1 MEEFCSSFFRPS
13 ALSGHKVRSTFIY
26 GPTEKSAVLT
36 VATLLAQNVYHVGGS
51 VAVPQKCRLVQIV
64 ERCMSV
70 MQSGTQMV
78 KLKAGSKGLVRLFYL
93 DEHRSCIRWKPSRK
107 SEKAKITIDS
117 LYKVT
122 EGRQSDIFHRH
133 AEGSFDPACCFTVY
147 HGNHMES
154 LDLVTSNA
162 EEARTWVTGL
172 RYLMAGIS
180 DEDSLAKR
188 QRTHDQWMKQTFE
201 EADKNGD
208 GLLNIEEIYQLLHKL
223 NVNLPRR
230 KVKQM
235 FQEADTDDQQGTLTY
250 EEFSVFYRM
259 MSLRRDLFLLM
270 MAYSDRKDHLTAE
283 ELANFLRNEQ
293 KMASVTPECCADI
306 IDKFEVSDENKQRGV
321 MGIEGFTSFMRSP
334 TCDVFNPLHHEV
346 NQDME
351 QPLCN
356 YFIASSH
363 NTYLTGDQLLSHSKT
378 DMYAWVLQSG
388 CRCVEVDCWD
398 GPDGEPMV
406 QHGYTLTSKIT
417 FKSVIETI
425 NKYAFINNQYPVI
438 LSIENHCSIQQ
449 QKKIAQYLREILG
462 DKLDLGNTLSRDS
475 RTLPSPHSLQGKI
488 LIKGKRLPAYLS
500 ADIEEGEVSDDDS
513 ADEIED
519 DFKLKNS
526 NSNGHHQ
533 VESHIRKKL
542 DSLLKESQI
551 GDKEDTDSFSIRA
564 LLRAT
569 HQGIQKNLRQSS
581 KGVLKKSQSRSFIAT
596 LKQKRHSKSR
606 LSCQSVEKE
615 DDDQEGSGREAGGQ
629 FNRGGRKRKTMKLSR
644 DLSNLVVFTNSVASQ
659 ECLNEGTPGDV
670 LSFSETRAQSLVNH
684 RAEQFL
690 AFNQRQLSRIY
701 PSAYRIDSS
710 NFNPQFYWNTGCQ
723 LVALNYQTEGRMM
736 QLNRAKFMVNGGSG
750 YVLKPPPMCKG
761 SFNPFSDDPLPAYP
775 KKQLILKIIS
785 GQQLPKPPDSML
797 GDRGEI
803 IDPFVEVEIIGLPVD
818 CCKEQTRVVDDNGFN
833 PVWEE
838 TLSFT
843 LHMAEVALV
852 RFLVWDHDPIGRD
865 FVGQRTVAFSS
876 LMPGYRHVYLEG
888 LTEASIFVHVSV
900 HDTYGKWSPLVLNPS
915 FTIMHFLGSNKGHQ
929 LRGIRG
935 LFNRSSKS
943 AVDRNSSAAHRK
955 RSISDHLLRRT
966 ASAPAKGRKKTKMAL
981 AESVASISDRNNST
995 GAGAGGEYIAGKEAG
1010 VERRQLPRVP
1020 LTHRPISMP
1029 LDRLLQG
1036 QLSLCSPDKEQH
1048 DMGADTVIGTCP
1060 FDRPR
1065 SSSVDV
1071 LIESSASIDPSVCSP
1086 SKTYIN
1092 RNKELDQSEETSYLV
1107 IGGEARSVD
1116 DKDQSEVSGG
1126 NKAKIISTGTEKNC
1140 FSSPSGNSQRRSNK
1154 PETSSNST
1162 TFTVAPSDSSS
1173 SYSATSSAA
1182 PLSAVSV
1189 DHFDLKSPGFLHDS
1203 AISRLIDAVS
1213 LGNENDTCGSIS
1225 ALIGQFDSTVD
1236 QVNLTTLS
1244 NGYKSIDHS
1253 NFKPT
1258 TPSKASHD
1266 FMSPLKTTRASN
1278 HTGTMKRPI
1287 SPQKAAQKTN
1297 HTNHEIL
1304 SPRKT
1309 SQVDPPVPPLLA
1321 SPETTEQEEV
1331 YTILDEEVLLPTSVY
1346 NLKEQTIHLQADSM
1360 YSTPSNSLG
1369 SSPAKVPQG
1378 LGKEDI
1384 VGWDNIQMQR
1394 GGSEEVGEA
1403 EESVYEEVYDPIGPV
1418 SELEHGVSR
1427 TYMGPSVNND
1437 CFQFCHDSAGSAF
1450 TEVEINVDEDPL
1462 EMMLS
1467 SPQHGSPWGGLTSP
1481 TKRHAIYQKSES
1493 TPTYSQQKLPSSY
1506 STQHQ
1511 HSPHASNL
1519 PFSQCSSQVNQSSY
1533 QLSQNHQLP
1542 SSSQPSPFHRPVNSR
1557 PSNPSPLRQNSYPIP
1572 QNKPQSFDN
1581 NKEFSRSY
1589 TQQRSYNGSHALN
1602 KCHQDWLG
1610 DKQME
1615 REAVRCFQN
1624 GSSSSESLPGLSG
1637 VPISLCNDRGLYS
1650 PTSDFDVVYSQVDYD
1665 CFTPSSASSASHYTQ
1680 SPSQCQTQSYIQTQ
1694 PQNQM
1699 FSHINNRH
1707 QSLSE
1712 TGASLQTSLGPFSAL
1727 PESGPITSK
1736 APSPCKSKSL
1746 GDLTSEDIS
1755 CNFQSKYHII
1765 SRSFITPHMTNN
1777 KRMGTLGGVTFQSQ
1791 SSDPLTEQLRKLV
1804 TLEGDDSDR
1813 DRPQSPQL
1821 PQVAKPPLTQPQ
1833 PQPPNTAPSAPR
1845 DIDDSP
1851 PLLTRRLSSRSQS
1864 RVRHINSRARERQQE
1879 ALKPRPGVV
1888 INSTASIGGVV
1899 LRNKPASQNPPAN
1912 RHSTGSYIAGY
1923 LGQLEDRGLPE
1934 GACTSLRYGYG
1945 DHYGDRYYTD
1955 DTLPPADS
1963 SCSTSEPEVYF
1974 LLRL

>member
-1 MEEFCSSFFRPS
+1 MAELEVCKNLSFER
-13 ALSGHKVRSTFIY
+13 
-26 GPTEKSAVLT
+26 
-36 VATLLAQNVYHVGGS
+36 
-51 VAVPQKCRLVQIV
+51 V
-64 ERCMSV
+64 ERCMCV

-78 KLKAGSKGLVRLFYL
+78 KLKTGSKGLVRLFYL

-122 EGRQSDIFHRH
+122 EGGQSDIFHRH
-133 AEGSFDPACCFTVY
+133 ADGSFDPACCFTVY

-154 LDLVTSNA
+154 LDLVTSNP
-162 EEARTWVTGL
+162 EEARTWITGL

-208 GLLNIEEIYQLLHKL
+208 GLLNIDEIYQLLHKL

-235 FQEADTDDQQGTLTY
+235 FQEADTDDHQGTLTY
-250 EEFSVFYRM
+250 EEFSVFYKM

-270 MAYSDRKDHLTAE
+270 MAYSDRKDYLTAE
-283 ELANFLRNEQ
+283 ELADLLRIEQ
-293 KMASVTPECCADI
+293 RMTNMTAENTAEI

-334 TCDVFNPLHHEV
+334 TCDIFNPLHHEV

-417 FKSVIETI
+417 FKSVIEAI
-425 NKYAFINNQYPVI
+425 NKYAFVNNQYPVI

-449 QKKIAQYLREILG
+449 QKKIAQYLREIFG
-462 DKLDLGNTLSRDS
+462 DKLDVGDVLSRDS
-475 RTLPSPHSLQGKI
+475 KTLPSPNSLRGKI

-500 ADIEEGEVSDDDS
+500 ADAEEGEVSDDDS
-513 ADEIED
+513 ADEIEE
-519 DFKLKNS
+519 DFKLKTS
-526 NSNGHHQ
+526 NGNGHHQ

-542 DSLLKESQI
+542 DSLLKESRI

-569 HQGIQKNLRQSS
+569 HQGLQKNLRQSS
-581 KGVLKKSQSRSFIAT
+581 KGVLKKSQSRSFITT

-606 LSCQSVEKE
+606 LSCQSMDKEEDVQEK
-615 DDDQEGSGREAGGQ
+615 SGREAGGQ

-684 RAEQFL
+684 RTEQFL

-710 NFNPQFYWNTGCQ
+710 NFNPQFYWNVGCQ

-736 QLNRAKFMVNGGSG
+736 QLNRAKFMVNGGIG

-865 FVGQRTVAFSS
+865 FIGQRTVSFSS

-900 HDTYGKWSPLVLNPS
+900 HDVYGKWSPLVLNPS
-915 FTIMHFLGSNKGHQ
+915 FTIMHFLGANKGHQ

-935 LFNRSSKS
+935 FFNRSSKS
-943 AVDRNSSAAHRK
+943 SVDTSSSGLRK
-955 RSISDHLLRRT
+955 RTISDHLLRRT

-981 AESVASISDRNNST
+981 SESVASISDHKNGT
-995 GAGAGGEYIAGKEAG
+995 GAGAGGEGVSGKEGG
-1010 VERRQLPRVP
+1010 VEKPLQPRAP
-1020 LTHRPISMP
+1020 LIHRPISMP
-1029 LDRLLQG
+1029 LERLLQG
-1036 QLSLCSPDKEQH
+1036 QLSLCSSDKEQH
-1048 DMGADTVIGTCP
+1048 DVGADTVIGACP

-1065 SSSVDV
+1065 SSSVDL
-1071 LIESSASIDPSVCSP
+1071 LIESSISVKSSISPP
-1086 SKTYIN
+1086 SKT
-1092 RNKELDQSEETSYLV
+1092 NKKKEFDQSEEASYLV
-1107 IGGEARSVD
+1107 IGGGKVRKEEDYVNYQSDLNRSKVIL
-1116 DKDQSEVSGG
+1116 
-1126 NKAKIISTGTEKNC
+1126 AGTEKNC
-1140 FSSPSGNSQRRSNK
+1140 SISPSTNSQMRSDK

-1162 TFTVAPSDSSS
+1162 TFTVAPSVSSS
-1173 SYSATSSAA
+1173 SSSA
-1182 PLSAVSV
+1182 PSSSV
-1189 DHFDLKSPGFLHDS
+1189 PPMSQVRMDCGIKSPSSLHDS
-1203 AISRLIDAVS
+1203 TISRLIDAVS
-1213 LGNENDTCGSIS
+1213 LDNEQDTCGSIS
-1225 ALIGQFDSTVD
+1225 ALIGQFESTVNQNNATALSHD
-1236 QVNLTTLS
+1236 IAPSQTSNFRSISNKALQELRSPLMTNTLS
-1244 NGYKSIDHS
+1244 PNK
-1253 NFKPT
+1253 NLLT
-1258 TPSKASHD
+1258 C
-1266 FMSPLKTTRASN
+1266 
-1278 HTGTMKRPI
+1278 
-1287 SPQKAAQKTN
+1287 PQKAAQKTN
-1297 HTNHEIL
+1297 YVNRETC
-1304 SPRKT
+1304 SPCKN
-1309 SQVDPPVPPLLA
+1309 SQSDTPAPALIS
-1321 SPETTEQEEV
+1321 SPQTTDLEEV
-1331 YTILDEEVLLPTSVY
+1331 YTILDEEVLLPVSVY
-1346 NLKEQTIHLQADSM
+1346 NLRKQTVHVQADITQG
-1360 YSTPSNSLG
+1360 TPSSSLG
-1369 SSPAKVPQG
+1369 FSLPNALQS
-1378 LGKEDI
+1378 LGKGRSISWND
-1384 VGWDNIQMQR
+1384 VDRKR
-1394 GGSEEVGEA
+1394 GENEEVDET
-1403 EESVYEEVYDPIGPV
+1403 EERIYEEVNDPPAAV
-1418 SELEHGVSR
+1418 PETEQDTSKRYASA
-1427 TYMGPSVNND
+1427 SSNNNF
-1437 CFQFCHDSAGSAF
+1437 FQCLHHLAGEAF
-1450 TEVEINVDEDPL
+1450 TEVELNVDEDPS
-1462 EMMLS
+1462 EMVLT
-1467 SPQHGSPWGGLTSP
+1467 SPRHGSQWEGLVNP
-1481 TKRHAIYQKSES
+1481 TKRHAIYQNHDS
-1493 TPTYSQQKLPSSY
+1493 TLSHSQQK
-1506 STQHQ
+1506 Q
-1511 HSPHASNL
+1511 
-1519 PFSQCSSQVNQSSY
+1519 
-1533 QLSQNHQLP
+1533 P
-1542 SSSQPSPFHRPVNSR
+1542 SSSPQPHYTTHSSRSEFPMNQLAHQQSNHHQQLDNSQPPLRHRFINPGA
-1557 PSNPSPLRQNSYPIP
+1557 PNPSPLRQNSYPIS
-1572 QNKPQSFDN
+1572 QRNSAALN
-1581 NKEFSRSY
+1581 NSRDFSIY
-1589 TQQRSYNGSHALN
+1589 TQKKSYRGSQILNRSHQDRPEYNQKEKERVGCFYNG
-1602 KCHQDWLG
+1602 
-1610 DKQME
+1610 
-1615 REAVRCFQN
+1615 
-1624 GSSSSESLPGLSG
+1624 LPGQSA
-1637 VPISLCNDRGLYS
+1637 VSVNISRDRGLCS
-1650 PTSDFDVVYSQVDYD
+1650 PSSECEAVYSHLDYD
-1665 CFTPSSASSASHYTQ
+1665 CIMHSFSSSGTIQPHGLSPTKSCDLKLSEKHKALLNNTRHQPEAASRPSLLSNLGPLAIHPQSVNTDSTGPSS
-1680 SPSQCQTQSYIQTQ
+1680 
-1694 PQNQM
+1694 
-1699 FSHINNRH
+1699 
-1707 QSLSE
+1707 
-1712 TGASLQTSLGPFSAL
+1712 
-1727 PESGPITSK
+1727 
-1736 APSPCKSKSL
+1736 CKSKSL

-1765 SRSFITPHMTNN
+1765 SRSFVTPHMRKQKNIGN
-1777 KRMGTLGGVTFQSQ
+1777 MGKAAFHSQ
-1791 SSDPLTEQLRKLV
+1791 SCDPLTEQLRRLV
-1804 TLEGDDSDR
+1804 SLEGDDTDR
-1813 DRPQSPQL
+1813 ERPGSSQLHQEAEPQL
-1821 PQVAKPPLTQPQ
+1821 SQQATSLSPVV
-1833 PQPPNTAPSAPR
+1833 PR

-1851 PLLTRRLSSRSQS
+1851 PVLTRRLSSRSQS

-1879 ALKPRPGVV
+1879 ALKPRSGVV
-1888 INSTASIGGVV
+1888 VNSPVSISGVV
-1899 LRNKPASQNPPAN
+1899 MRNKPALQNPPTN

-1923 LGQLEDRGLPE
+1923 LGEVEDRGLPE
-1934 GACTSLRYGYG
+1934 GACTSLRYGNM
-1945 DHYGDRYYTD
+1945 DHYVDRYYTD
-1955 DTLPPADS
+1955 DSLPPTNS
-1963 SCSTSEPEVYF
+1963 SHSASEPEVYF

>member
-1 MEEFCSSFFRPS
+1 
-13 ALSGHKVRSTFIY
+13 
-26 GPTEKSAVLT
+26 
-36 VATLLAQNVYHVGGS
+36 
-51 VAVPQKCRLVQIV
+51 
-64 ERCMSV
+64 
-70 MQSGTQMV
+70 
-78 KLKAGSKGLVRLFYL
+78 
-93 DEHRSCIRWKPSRK
+93 
-107 SEKAKITIDS
+107 
-117 LYKVT
+117 
-122 EGRQSDIFHRH
+122 
-133 AEGSFDPACCFTVY
+133 
-147 HGNHMES
+147 MES

-162 EEARTWVTGL
+162 EEARTWITGL

-208 GLLNIEEIYQLLHKL
+208 GFLNIDEIYQLLHKL

-235 FQEADTDDQQGTLTY
+235 FQEADTDEQQGTLTY

-270 MAYSDRKDHLTAE
+270 MAYSNRKDHLTAE
-283 ELANFLRNEQ
+283 ELANFLHNEQ
-293 KMASVTPECCADI
+293 KMVNVTPEYVAEI
-306 IDKFEVSDENKQRGV
+306 IDKFELSDENKQKGV

-334 TCDVFNPLHHEV
+334 TCDIFNPLHHEV

-425 NKYAFINNQYPVI
+425 NKYAFINNKYPVI
-438 LSIENHCSIQQ
+438 LSIENHCTIQQ
-449 QKKIAQYLREILG
+449 QKKIAQYLREIFA
-462 DKLDLGNTLSRDS
+462 DKLDVGDALSRDS
-475 RTLPSPHSLQGKI
+475 KTLPSPNSLQGKI

-500 ADIEEGEVSDDDS
+500 ADAEEGEVSDDDS

-519 DFKLKNS
+519 DFKLKSS
-526 NSNGHHQ
+526 NGNGHHQ

-542 DSLLKESQI
+542 DSLLKESRI

-569 HQGIQKNLRQSS
+569 HQGLQKNLRQSS
-581 KGVLKKSQSRSFIAT
+581 KGVLKKSQSRSFITT

-606 LSCQSVEKE
+606 LTCQSVDKEE
-615 DDDQEGSGREAGGQ
+615 DDDQERSGREAGGQ

-710 NFNPQFYWNTGCQ
+710 NFNPQFYWNAGCQ

-736 QLNRAKFMVNGGSG
+736 QLNRAKFMVNGGIG
-750 YVLKPPPMCKG
+750 YILKPPPMCKG

-803 IDPFVEVEIIGLPVD
+803 IDPFVEVEIIGLPID

-852 RFLVWDHDPIGRD
+852 RFLVWDHDTIGRD
-865 FVGQRTVAFSS
+865 FIGQRTVAFSS

-888 LTEASIFVHVSV
+888 LTEASIFVHLSV
-900 HDTYGKWSPLVLNPS
+900 HDVYGKWSPLVLNPS
-915 FTIMHFLGSNKGHQ
+915 FTIMHFLGSNKGNQ

-943 AVDRNSSAAHRK
+943 SVDTTSGGLRK

-966 ASAPAKGRKKTKMAL
+966 ASAPAKGRRKTKMVLSEA
-981 AESVASISDRNNST
+981 VASVSDHKN
-995 GAGAGGEYIAGKEAG
+995 GAGAIGEVVSGKERE
-1010 VERRQLPRVP
+1010 VEKRYQPRVP

-1036 QLSLCSPDKEQH
+1036 QLSLCSPDKEH
-1048 DMGADTVIGTCP
+1048 RDMGADTVIGTFP

-1065 SSSVDV
+1065 SSSVDHF
-1071 LIESSASIDPSVCSP
+1071 INSSASIEQSTSSP

-1092 RNKELDQSEETSYLV
+1092 KNKELHQSEEASYLV
-1107 IGGEARSVD
+1107 IGGREVRSEEDYVNYKSED
-1116 DKDQSEVSGG
+1116 NRVNQS
-1126 NKAKIISTGTEKNC
+1126 KIVFTGKKS
-1140 FSSPSGNSQRRSNK
+1140 FISPSTNTRIRSDK
-1154 PETSSNST
+1154 PETPLNSM
-1162 TFTVAPSDSSS
+1162 TFTVEPSVSSSLCSAPSFV
-1173 SYSATSSAA
+1173 A
-1182 PLSAVSV
+1182 PLSPVSM
-1189 DHFDLKSPGFLHDS
+1189 DRDLKSPSSLHDS

-1213 LGNENDTCGSIS
+1213 IGNEQDTCGSIS
-1225 ALIGQFDSTVD
+1225 ALIGQFENTVD
-1236 QVNLTTLS
+1236 RNDLTLS
-1244 NGYKSIDHS
+1244 HDHTPSCHS
-1253 NFKPT
+1253 NIRPAI
-1258 TPSKASHD
+1258 PNMLQDSR
-1266 FMSPLKTTRASN
+1266 SPLKTNTAPAN
-1278 HTGTMKRPI
+1278 EKHLI
-1287 SPQKAAQKTN
+1287 SPQTIAQNTS
-1297 HTNHEIL
+1297 HVNHEIHSPHKISQTDLPASAFL
-1304 SPRKT
+1304 S
-1309 SQVDPPVPPLLA
+1309 
-1321 SPETTEQEEV
+1321 SPETTELEEV
-1331 YTILDEEVLLPTSVY
+1331 YTILDEEVLLPVSVY
-1346 NLKEQTIHLQADSM
+1346 NQKKQTVHVQADTM
-1360 YSTPSNSLG
+1360 KGTLSNSLG
-1369 SSPAKVPQG
+1369 CSPAVQG
-1378 LGKEDI
+1378 LGKGHN
-1384 VGWDNIQMQR
+1384 VCWDDMYR
-1394 GGSEEVGEA
+1394 KKGGSEEVAEA
-1403 EESVYEEVYDPIGPV
+1403 EECVYEEVYDPPAPIL
-1418 SELEHGVSR
+1418 ELERGTSKRHMDSN
-1427 TYMGPSVNND
+1427 VNND
-1437 CFQFCHDSAGSAF
+1437 CFQFFYDSAGNVLG
-1450 TEVEINVDEDPL
+1450 EVEINVDEDPL
-1462 EMMLS
+1462 ETMLTL
-1467 SPQHGSPWGGLTSP
+1467 PRHDNPWDGITSP
-1481 TKRHAIYQKSES
+1481 TKRHAIYQNNVS
-1493 TPTYSQQKLPSSY
+1493 TPKYSQQKQPLSY
-1506 STQHQ
+1506 HHPQQ
-1511 HSPHASNL
+1511 QYPHASNL
-1519 PFSQCSSQVNQSSY
+1519 SFSQCPSPLNQPPY
-1533 QLSQNHQLP
+1533 QLSNHHQLQ
-1542 SSSQPSPFHRPVNSR
+1542 SNSQLSPFHRSFDYR

-1572 QNKPQSFDN
+1572 QSNAGAFN
-1581 NKEFSRSY
+1581 NRDINMSY
-1589 TQQRSYNGSHALN
+1589 TQQMGYSGSQILNGSH
-1602 KCHQDWLG
+1602 QDSQG
-1610 DKQME
+1610 YKQME
-1615 REAVRCFQN
+1615 REQGRCFHN
-1624 GSSSSESLPGLSG
+1624 GFSSSESLPGQSVSRG
-1637 VPISLCNDRGLYS
+1637 RGLYS
-1650 PTSDFDVVYSQVDYD
+1650 SSSDIDAVYSHLNYD
-1665 CFTPSSASSASHYTQ
+1665 CIISSSESTDLRNTQ
-1680 SPSQCQTQSYIQTQ
+1680 SHSQSQIQSYTMRKKQSWNEKVSLID
-1694 PQNQM
+1694 
-1699 FSHINNRH
+1699 IDH
-1707 QSLSE
+1707 QSKPENKVSLPSNVGPLS
-1712 TGASLQTSLGPFSAL
+1712 TFPM
-1727 PESGPITSK
+1727 SGTIDST

-1765 SRSFITPHMTNN
+1765 SRSFISPHMRKQ
-1777 KRMGTLGGVTFQSQ
+1777 KRMGTMGEVTFQSQ
-1791 SSDPLTEQLRKLV
+1791 SCDPLTEQLRKLV
-1804 TLEGDDSDR
+1804 SLEGDDNDR
-1813 DRPQSPQL
+1813 VRPQSSQL
-1821 PQVAKPPLTQPQ
+1821 HQESKSPVAHHQATSK
-1833 PQPPNTAPSAPR
+1833 APSAPS

-1879 ALKPRPGVV
+1879 ALKPRAGVV
-1888 INSTASIGGVV
+1888 VNSTTSIGGVV

-1934 GACTSLRYGYG
+1934 GACTSLRCGNG
-1945 DHYGDRYYTD
+1945 DHDSDHYYTD
-1955 DTLPPADS
+1955 DSLLPTNS
-1963 SCSTSEPEVYF
+1963 SHFATEPEVYF

>member
-1 MEEFCSSFFRPS
+1 ASRWE
-13 ALSGHKVRSTFIY
+13 
-26 GPTEKSAVLT
+26 TEKHVCVFSSA
-36 VATLLAQNVYHVGGS
+36 
-51 VAVPQKCRLVQIV
+51 V
-64 ERCMSV
+64 ERCMGV

-78 KLKAGSKGLVRLFYL
+78 KIKAGSKGLVRLFYL
-93 DEHRSCIRWKPSRK
+93 DDHRSCIRWKPSRK

-122 EGRQSDIFHRH
+122 EGSQSDIFHRH
-133 AEGSFDPACCFTVY
+133 ADGSFDPACCFTVY

-162 EEARTWVTGL
+162 EEARTWITGL

-180 DEDSLAKR
+180 DEDSL
-188 QRTHDQWMKQTFE
+188 QTFE

-250 EEFSVFYRM
+250 EEFSVFYKM

-283 ELANFLRNEQ
+283 ELANFLQNEQ
-293 KMASVTPECCADI
+293 KMASVTPEYVAEI
-306 IDKFEVSDENKQRGV
+306 IDKFEMCNENKQRGV
-321 MGIEGFTSFMRSP
+321 IGIEGFTSFMRSP
-334 TCDVFNPLHHEV
+334 ACDIFNPLHHEV

-406 QHGYTLTSKIT
+406 QHGYTLTSKIP

-425 NKYAFINNQYPVI
+425 NKYAFINNQFPVI

-449 QKKIAQYLREILG
+449 QKKIAQYLREIFG
-462 DKLDLGNTLSRDS
+462 DKLDVRDALSRDS
-475 RTLPSPHSLQGKI
+475 KTLPSPQCLQGKI
-488 LIKGKRLPAYLS
+488 LLKGKSLPAYLS
-500 ADIEEGEVSDDDS
+500 ADAEEGEVSDDDS

-519 DFKLKNS
+519 DFKLKSS
-526 NSNGHHQ
+526 NGNGHHQ

-569 HQGIQKNLRQSS
+569 HQGLQKNLRQ
-581 KGVLKKSQSRSFIAT
+581 
-596 LKQKRHSKSR
+596 RHSKSR
-606 LSCQSVEKE
+606 LSCQSVDKE
-615 DDDQEGSGREAGGQ
+615 DDGESSGREAGGQ

-710 NFNPQFYWNTGCQ
+710 NFNPQFYWNVGCQ

-736 QLNRAKFMVNGGSG
+736 QLNRAKFMVNGGIG

-761 SFNPFSDDPLPAYP
+761 SFNPFCDDPLPAYP

-843 LHMAEVALV
+843 LHMADVVLV

-865 FVGQRTVAFSS
+865 FIGQRTVAFSS

-888 LTEASIFVHVSV
+888 MTEASIFVHVSV
-900 HDTYGKWSPLVLNPS
+900 HDVYG
-915 FTIMHFLGSNKGHQ
+915 KGHQ

-943 AVDRNSSAAHRK
+943 SVDTNSSDLRK

-981 AESVASISDRNNST
+981 SESLASISDQKN
-995 GAGAGGEYIAGKEAG
+995 GAGAGARAQGMSGKEGG
-1010 VERRQLPRVP
+1010 VEKRYQPRGP

-1036 QLSLCSPDKEQH
+1036 QLSLCSPDKEQKE
-1048 DMGADTVIGTCP
+1048 DDYANYQSEDNGVNKSKILSTEAETKCFV
-1060 FDRPR
+1060 
-1065 SSSVDV
+1065 
-1071 LIESSASIDPSVCSP
+1071 SAS
-1086 SKTYIN
+1086 K
-1092 RNKELDQSEETSYLV
+1092 
-1107 IGGEARSVD
+1107 
-1116 DKDQSEVSGG
+1116 
-1126 NKAKIISTGTEKNC
+1126 
-1140 FSSPSGNSQRRSNK
+1140 NSQMRSDK
-1154 PETSSNST
+1154 PKTSSNST
-1162 TFTVAPSDSSS
+1162 TFTVAPSISSS
-1173 SYSATSSAA
+1173 SSSAPSSLP
-1182 PLSAVSV
+1182 PLSPVSM
-1189 DHFDLKSPGFLHDS
+1189 DCDLKSPSSLHDS
-1203 AISRLIDAVS
+1203 TISRLIDAVS
-1213 LGNENDTCGSIS
+1213 LGNELDTCGSIS
-1225 ALIGQFDSTVD
+1225 ALIGHFESTVEQND
-1236 QVNLTTLS
+1236 SHTLS
-1244 NGYKSIDHS
+1244 HDHTPFRLS
-1253 NFKPT
+1253 NLKPT
-1258 TPSKASHD
+1258 TPQVLQD
-1266 FMSPLKTTRASN
+1266 LRSPQKTNPKSTTKK
-1278 HTGTMKRPI
+1278 HLI
-1287 SPQKAAQKTN
+1287 SPQKVAEK
-1297 HTNHEIL
+1297 TNHEIH
-1304 SPRKT
+1304 SARNI
-1309 SQVDPPVPPLLA
+1309 S
-1321 SPETTEQEEV
+1321 
-1331 YTILDEEVLLPTSVY
+1331 
-1346 NLKEQTIHLQADSM
+1346 QAD
-1360 YSTPSNSLG
+1360 
-1369 SSPAKVPQG
+1369 A
-1378 LGKEDI
+1378 
-1384 VGWDNIQMQR
+1384 
-1394 GGSEEVGEA
+1394 
-1403 EESVYEEVYDPIGPV
+1403 
-1418 SELEHGVSR
+1418 
-1427 TYMGPSVNND
+1427 
-1437 CFQFCHDSAGSAF
+1437 
-1450 TEVEINVDEDPL
+1450 
-1462 EMMLS
+1462 
-1467 SPQHGSPWGGLTSP
+1467 
-1481 TKRHAIYQKSES
+1481 
-1493 TPTYSQQKLPSSY
+1493 
-1506 STQHQ
+1506 
-1511 HSPHASNL
+1511 
-1519 PFSQCSSQVNQSSY
+1519 
-1533 QLSQNHQLP
+1533 
-1542 SSSQPSPFHRPVNSR
+1542 
-1557 PSNPSPLRQNSYPIP
+1557 
-1572 QNKPQSFDN
+1572 
-1581 NKEFSRSY
+1581 
-1589 TQQRSYNGSHALN
+1589 
-1602 KCHQDWLG
+1602 
-1610 DKQME
+1610 
-1615 REAVRCFQN
+1615 
-1624 GSSSSESLPGLSG
+1624 
-1637 VPISLCNDRGLYS
+1637 
-1650 PTSDFDVVYSQVDYD
+1650 
-1665 CFTPSSASSASHYTQ
+1665 PSSAPLNTQ
-1680 SPSQCQTQSYIQTQ
+1680 PHSQSQTQSYT
-1694 PQNQM
+1694 PTHSWNQKV
-1699 FSHINNRH
+1699 SLITTRH
-1707 QSLSE
+1707 QSQPESRD
-1712 TGASLQTSLGPFSAL
+1712 SLHSILGPSSIQ
-1727 PESGPITSK
+1727 PHSDTIHPT

-1755 CNFQSKYHII
+1755 SNFQSKYHII
-1765 SRSFITPHMTNN
+1765 SRSFITPHMRKQ
-1777 KRMGTLGGVTFQSQ
+1777 KRMGTMGEVTFQSQ
-1791 SSDPLTEQLRKLV
+1791 SCDPLTEQLRKLV
-1804 TLEGDDSDR
+1804 SV
-1813 DRPQSPQL
+1813 SP
-1821 PQVAKPPLTQPQ
+1821 VVSS
-1833 PQPPNTAPSAPR
+1833 NV
-1845 DIDDSP
+1845 DDSP

-1864 RVRHINSRARERQQE
+1864 RVRHINSRARERQQD
-1879 ALKPRPGVV
+1879 ALKPRAGVV
-1888 INSTASIGGVV
+1888 INSTAGIGGVV

-1923 LGQLEDRGLPE
+1923 LSQLEDRGLPE
-1934 GACTSLRYGYG
+1934 GACTSLRYGNG
-1945 DHYGDRYYTD
+1945 DHYGDRSCTD
-1955 DTLPPADS
+1955 DSLPPADS
-1963 SCSTSEPEVYF
+1963 NYSASEPEVYF

>member
-1 MEEFCSSFFRPS
+1 MGEICSSLFGPA
-13 ALSGHKVRSTFIY
+13 ALTYHQVRSTFIY
-26 GPTEKSAVLT
+26 GSGENWDG
-36 VATLLAQNVYHVGGS
+36 ATLLACNIYHIGGTL
-51 VAVPQKCRLVQIV
+51 AVPQKFRLTQTV
-64 ERCMSV
+64 ERCMCV

-78 KLKAGSKGLVRLFYL
+78 KLKTGSKGLVRLFYL

-122 EGRQSDIFHRH
+122 EGGQSDIFHRH
-133 AEGSFDPACCFTVY
+133 ADGSFDPACCFTVY

-154 LDLVTSNA
+154 LDLVTSNP
-162 EEARTWVTGL
+162 EEARTWITGL

-208 GLLNIEEIYQLLHKL
+208 GLLNIDEIYQLLHKL

-235 FQEADTDDQQGTLTY
+235 FQEADTDDHQGTLTY
-250 EEFSVFYRM
+250 EEFSVFYKM

-270 MAYSDRKDHLTAE
+270 MAYSDRKDYLTAE
-283 ELANFLRNEQ
+283 ELADLLRIEQ
-293 KMASVTPECCADI
+293 RMTNMTAENTAEI

-334 TCDVFNPLHHEV
+334 TCDIFNPLHHEV

-417 FKSVIETI
+417 FKSVIEAI
-425 NKYAFINNQYPVI
+425 NKYAFVNNQYPVI

-449 QKKIAQYLREILG
+449 QKKIAQYLREIFG
-462 DKLDLGNTLSRDS
+462 DKLDVGDVLSRDS
-475 RTLPSPHSLQGKI
+475 KTLPSPNSLRGKI

-500 ADIEEGEVSDDDS
+500 ADAEEGEVSDDDS
-513 ADEIED
+513 ADEIEE
-519 DFKLKNS
+519 DFKLKTS
-526 NSNGHHQ
+526 NGNGHHQ

-542 DSLLKESQI
+542 DSLLKESRI

-569 HQGIQKNLRQSS
+569 HQGLQKNLRQSS
-581 KGVLKKSQSRSFIAT
+581 KGVLKKSQSRSFITT

-606 LSCQSVEKE
+606 LSCQSMDKEEDVQEK
-615 DDDQEGSGREAGGQ
+615 SGREAGGQ

-684 RAEQFL
+684 RTEQFL

-710 NFNPQFYWNTGCQ
+710 NFNPQFYWNVGCQ

-736 QLNRAKFMVNGGSG
+736 QLNRAKFMVNGGIG

-865 FVGQRTVAFSS
+865 FIGQRTVSFSS

-900 HDTYGKWSPLVLNPS
+900 HDVYGKWSPLVLNPS
-915 FTIMHFLGSNKGHQ
+915 FTIMHFLGANK

-935 LFNRSSKS
+935 FFNRSSKS
-943 AVDRNSSAAHRK
+943 SVDTSSSGLRK
-955 RSISDHLLRRT
+955 RTISDHLLRRT

-981 AESVASISDRNNST
+981 SESVASISDHKNGT
-995 GAGAGGEYIAGKEAG
+995 GAGAGGEGVSGKEGG
-1010 VERRQLPRVP
+1010 VEKPLQPRAP
-1020 LTHRPISMP
+1020 LIHRPISMP
-1029 LDRLLQG
+1029 LERLLQG
-1036 QLSLCSPDKEQH
+1036 QLSLCSSDKEQH
-1048 DMGADTVIGTCP
+1048 DVGADTVIGACP

-1065 SSSVDV
+1065 SSSVDL
-1071 LIESSASIDPSVCSP
+1071 LIESSISVKSSISPP
-1086 SKTYIN
+1086 SKT
-1092 RNKELDQSEETSYLV
+1092 NKKKEFDQSEEASYLV
-1107 IGGEARSVD
+1107 IGGGKVRKEEDYVNYQSDLNRSKVIL
-1116 DKDQSEVSGG
+1116 
-1126 NKAKIISTGTEKNC
+1126 AGTEKNC
-1140 FSSPSGNSQRRSNK
+1140 SISPSTNSQMRSDK

-1162 TFTVAPSDSSS
+1162 TFTVAPSVSSS
-1173 SYSATSSAA
+1173 SSSA
-1182 PLSAVSV
+1182 PSSSV
-1189 DHFDLKSPGFLHDS
+1189 PPMSQVRMDCGIKSPSSLHDS
-1203 AISRLIDAVS
+1203 TISRLIDAVS
-1213 LGNENDTCGSIS
+1213 LDNEQDTCGSIS
-1225 ALIGQFDSTVD
+1225 ALIGQFESTVNQNNATALSHD
-1236 QVNLTTLS
+1236 IAPSQTSNFRSISNKALQELRSPLMTNTLS
-1244 NGYKSIDHS
+1244 PNK
-1253 NFKPT
+1253 NLLT
-1258 TPSKASHD
+1258 C
-1266 FMSPLKTTRASN
+1266 
-1278 HTGTMKRPI
+1278 
-1287 SPQKAAQKTN
+1287 PQKAAQKTN
-1297 HTNHEIL
+1297 YVNRETC
-1304 SPRKT
+1304 SPCKN
-1309 SQVDPPVPPLLA
+1309 SQSDTPAPALIS
-1321 SPETTEQEEV
+1321 SPQTTDLEEV
-1331 YTILDEEVLLPTSVY
+1331 YTILDEEVLLPVSVY
-1346 NLKEQTIHLQADSM
+1346 NLRKQTVHVQADITQG
-1360 YSTPSNSLG
+1360 TPSSSLG
-1369 SSPAKVPQG
+1369 FSLPNALQS
-1378 LGKEDI
+1378 LGKGRSISWND
-1384 VGWDNIQMQR
+1384 VDRKR
-1394 GGSEEVGEA
+1394 GENEEVDET
-1403 EESVYEEVYDPIGPV
+1403 EERIYEEVNDPPAAV
-1418 SELEHGVSR
+1418 PETEQDTSKRYASA
-1427 TYMGPSVNND
+1427 SSNNNF
-1437 CFQFCHDSAGSAF
+1437 FQCLHHLAGEAF
-1450 TEVEINVDEDPL
+1450 TEVELNVDEDPS
-1462 EMMLS
+1462 EMVLT
-1467 SPQHGSPWGGLTSP
+1467 SPRHGSQWEGLVNP
-1481 TKRHAIYQKSES
+1481 TKRHAIYQNHDS
-1493 TPTYSQQKLPSSY
+1493 TLSHSQQK
-1506 STQHQ
+1506 Q
-1511 HSPHASNL
+1511 
-1519 PFSQCSSQVNQSSY
+1519 
-1533 QLSQNHQLP
+1533 P
-1542 SSSQPSPFHRPVNSR
+1542 SSSPQPHYTTHSSRSEFPMNQLAHQQSNHHQQLDNSQPPLRHRFINPGA
-1557 PSNPSPLRQNSYPIP
+1557 PNPSPLRQNSYPIS
-1572 QNKPQSFDN
+1572 QRNSAALN
-1581 NKEFSRSY
+1581 NSRDFSIY
-1589 TQQRSYNGSHALN
+1589 TQKKSYRGSQILNRSHQDRPEYNQKEKERVGCFYNG
-1602 KCHQDWLG
+1602 
-1610 DKQME
+1610 
-1615 REAVRCFQN
+1615 
-1624 GSSSSESLPGLSG
+1624 LPGQSA
-1637 VPISLCNDRGLYS
+1637 VSVNISRDRGLCS
-1650 PTSDFDVVYSQVDYD
+1650 PSSECEAVYSHLDYD
-1665 CFTPSSASSASHYTQ
+1665 CIMHSFSSSGTIQPHGLSPTKSCDLKLSEKHKALLNNTRHQPEAASRPSLLSNLGPLAIHPQSVNTDSTGPSS
-1680 SPSQCQTQSYIQTQ
+1680 
-1694 PQNQM
+1694 
-1699 FSHINNRH
+1699 
-1707 QSLSE
+1707 
-1712 TGASLQTSLGPFSAL
+1712 
-1727 PESGPITSK
+1727 
-1736 APSPCKSKSL
+1736 CKSKSL

-1765 SRSFITPHMTNN
+1765 SRSFVTPHMRKQKNIGN
-1777 KRMGTLGGVTFQSQ
+1777 MGKAAFHSQ
-1791 SSDPLTEQLRKLV
+1791 SCDPLTEQLRRLV
-1804 TLEGDDSDR
+1804 SLEGDDTDR
-1813 DRPQSPQL
+1813 ERPGSSQLHQEAEPQL
-1821 PQVAKPPLTQPQ
+1821 SQQATSLSPVV
-1833 PQPPNTAPSAPR
+1833 PR

-1851 PLLTRRLSSRSQS
+1851 PVLTRRLSSRSQS

-1879 ALKPRPGVV
+1879 ALKPRSGVV
-1888 INSTASIGGVV
+1888 VNSPVSISGVV
-1899 LRNKPASQNPPAN
+1899 MRNKPALQNPPTN

-1923 LGQLEDRGLPE
+1923 LGEVEDRGLPE
-1934 GACTSLRYGYG
+1934 GACTSLRYGNM
-1945 DHYGDRYYTD
+1945 DHYVDRYYTD
-1955 DTLPPADS
+1955 DSLPPTNS
-1963 SCSTSEPEVYF
+1963 SHSASEPEVYF